1 MDPTLYLCG
10 TFPFEETSQRKSVW
24 RRVELL
30 EGDWS
35 NVLTVTFVTHKQ
47 SQSVNES
54 QRQAERKGIFPSEK
68 PSVLLL
74 MSKCLVEIKQPRLPL
89 PQ

>member
-10 TFPFEETSQRKSVW
+10 TFPFEETSLRKSVW
-24 RRVELL
+24 GRVELL

-54 QRQAERKGIFPSEK
+54 QRQVEKKRNFPFRKAVSASFNE
-68 PSVLLL
+68 
-74 MSKCLVEIKQPRLPL
+74 
-89 PQ
+89 